1 MKTIK
6 KVLYLLTPQER
17 TQAGFLLVMALV
29 MAFID
34 MIGVASILPFVAV
47 LTNPSLIETNVIL
60 KTMFQYSSNFGVQ
73 TNQHFMFV
81 LGVIVF
87 VLFISSLAFKA
98 LTTYLQLI
106 FVNMREYTVGKRL
119 LENYA
124 HQSYSWFLDK
134 HSADLGKSILSE
146 VGLVVQNSLNP
157 LIQIITQLFVGLA
170 IVSLLIFYNP
180 KLSLIAFLSLVITYV
195 LTYTFVRK
203 RLAYI
208 GEERLKKNK
217 LRFKSLI

>member
-60 KTMFQYSSNFGVQ
+60 KTMFQYSSNFGIQ
-73 TNQHFMFV
+73 TTQHFMFV

-87 VLFISSLAFKA
+87 VLFITSIVFKA
-98 LTTYLQLI
+98 FTTYLQLI
-106 FVNMREYTVGKRL
+106 FVNMREYTIGKRL
-119 LENYA
+119 IENYV
-124 HQSYSWFLDK
+124 HQPYSWFLDK

-146 VGLVVQNSLNP
+146 V
-157 LIQIITQLFVGLA
+157 T
-170 IVSLLIFYNP
+170 
-180 KLSLIAFLSLVITYV
+180 
-195 LTYTFVRK
+195 
-203 RLAYI
+203 
-208 GEERLKKNK
+208 
-217 LRFKSLI
+217 